1 MPLNIHLKWFLH
13 LILTITLDKFS
24 RSKWFH
30 RICVAAVTC
39 EALCSLRRVVEDV
52 AYVTRDGNLLT
63 MRHQRI
69 MSRIHYISSLYFWN
83 VTGKTLNVHLN
94 SSNIKS

>member
-30 RICVAAVTC
+30 RICVTAVTC
-39 EALCSLRRVVEDV
+39 EVLCSLCRVVENV
-52 AYVTRDGNLLT
+52 AYVARDGNLLT

-69 MSRIHYISSLYFWN
+69 MPRVYYISSLYFWN
-83 VTGKTLNVHLN
+83 VTGKTLNVY
-94 SSNIKS
+94 SNASNVKS